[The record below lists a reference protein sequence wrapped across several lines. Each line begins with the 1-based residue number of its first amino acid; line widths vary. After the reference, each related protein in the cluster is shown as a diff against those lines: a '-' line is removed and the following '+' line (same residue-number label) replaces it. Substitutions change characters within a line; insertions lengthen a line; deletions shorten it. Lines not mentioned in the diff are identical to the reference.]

1 VSHFVR
7 KPLAAL
13 EARKEPQWLAGLV
26 VGVRSKF
33 TARGKMAFIQLDDGT
48 TSLEVSVFNEL
59 LEAERAKIREDEVL
73 IIEGRSS
80 AMISPAKAA
89 SKSLPNAC

>member
-1 VSHFVR
+1 VSRFVR

-48 TSLEVSVFNEL
+48 T
-59 LEAERAKIREDEVL
+59 R
-73 IIEGRSS
+73 
-80 AMISPAKAA
+80 
-89 SKSLPNAC
+89 SKSRCSTNCSKPNVPRSGKTRC